1 MKKVAFKS
9 GLLID
14 GTGAEP
20 VANSL
25 VLTEDD
31 KITYA
36 GADREI
42 GPDYEVV
49 DIAGKTIMPGLIDSH
64 LHFSGNLT
72 DDDSDWVLE
81 DVVQKTVVAVQ
92 QAHECLENGLTTV
105 GEISR
110 SGIQIR
116 NMVEAGVMKGP
127 RRFPKL
133 KIPLSK
139 PTLTLFQRCN
149 NIRKIKKHQCHHL
162 CVALV
167 FCVAGANDFGRKS
180 NAITRCF

>member
-1 MKKVAFKS
+1 MKKVAFKG

-20 VANSL
+20 VVNSL

-31 KITYA
+31 KIAYA
-36 GADREI
+36 GADKEI

-49 DIAGKTIMPGLIDSH
+49 DITGKTIMPGLIDSH

-116 NMVEAGVMKGP
+116 NMVEAAGLLGKTTSRNPHSSVDYHQSWRADLWMRP
-127 RRFPKL
+127 RRPWDC
-133 KIPLSK
+133 SA
-139 PTLTLFQRCN
+139 RW
-149 NIRKIKKHQCHHL
+149 CHL
-162 CVALV
+162 PS
-167 FCVAGANDFGRKS
+167 RRR
-180 NAITRCF
+180 RCFSSF

>member
-1 MKKVAFKS
+1 MKKVAFKG

-20 VANSL
+20 VVNSL
-25 VLTEDD
+25 VLVEDD
-31 KITYA
+31 KIAYA

-42 GPDYEVV
+42 GPDYEVK
-49 DIAGKTIMPGLIDSH
+49 DITGKTIMPGLIDSH

-116 NMVEAGVMKGP
+116 NMVEAGVMRAPEWLQPDLVSAVPAVTAIPTSSPATITMNPIHGLSVWTDHGICA
-127 RRFPKL
+127 RR
-133 KIPLSK
+133 
-139 PTLTLFQRCN
+139 
-149 NIRKIKKHQCHHL
+149 
-162 CVALV
+162 
-167 FCVAGANDFGRKS
+167 
-180 NAITRCF
+180 

>member
-92 QAHECLENGLTTV
+92 QAHEPDNGWRDFPFRYPNPQY
-105 GEISR
+105 GGGRCHEGPQG
-110 SGIQIR
+110 SGNR
-116 NMVEAGVMKGP
+116 TWLLP
-127 RRFPKL
+127 YLRTRRFPQASQL
-133 KIPLSK
+133 L
-139 PTLTLFQRCN
+139 Q
-149 NIRKIKKHQCHHL
+149 
-162 CVALV
+162 
-167 FCVAGANDFGRKS
+167 
-180 NAITRCF
+180 

>member
-116 NMVEAGVMKGP
+116 NMVEGSGNRTWILP
-127 RRFPKL
+127 HLRTRGFPQASQL
-133 KIPLSK
+133 L
-139 PTLTLFQRCN
+139 Q
-149 NIRKIKKHQCHHL
+149 
-162 CVALV
+162 
-167 FCVAGANDFGRKS
+167 
-180 NAITRCF
+180 

>member
-49 DIAGKTIMPGLIDSH
+49 DITGKTIMPGLIDSH

-127 RRFPKL
+127 RVVATGLGFCRTCGHGDSHKL
-133 KIPLSK
+133 PSYY
-139 PTLTLFQRCN
+139 
-149 NIRKIKKHQCHHL
+149 
-162 CVALV
+162 
-167 FCVAGANDFGRKS
+167 NDESHPMG
-180 NAITRCF
+180 